1 MNTYELNLCGLKREL
16 PIVCIE
22 DNTSIASFVILG
34 DVELV
39 HATAKELVKK
49 IKDIDYIVTA
59 EAKGI
64 PLAFEISRQLGM
76 KEYIVIRKSVKKY
89 MNDPLCEIVQSI
101 TSRGCQHLYLDEADA
116 QKLKGK
122 RICIVDDVISTGESL
137 KAIEK
142 LVKRAGGDI
151 KSKVAILAEGD
162 ATKRNDIYFLGE
174 LPLFTSEP
182 EVQEIKNQLDKTKNL
197 CL

>member
-16 PIVCIE
+16 PIVRI
-22 DNTSIASFVILG
+22 DDDTSIASLVILG

-39 HATAKELVKK
+39 HVAAKELVKK

-76 KEYIVIRKSVKKY
+76 NEYIVIRKSVKTY

-142 LVKRAGGDI
+142 LVTRAGGDI

-162 ATKRNDIYFLGE
+162 AAKRNDIYFLGE

-182 EVQEIKNQLDKTKNL
+182 EV
-197 CL
+197 

>member
-1 MNTYELNLCGLKREL
+1 M
-16 PIVCIE
+16 
-22 DNTSIASFVILG
+22 
-34 DVELV
+34 
-39 HATAKELVKK
+39 
-49 IKDIDYIVTA
+49 TA

>member
-22 DNTSIASFVILG
+22 DDTSIASFVILG

-39 HATAKELVKK
+39 HVAAKELVKK

-76 KEYIVIRKSVKKY
+76 NEYIVIRKSVKIY

-116 QKLKGK
+116 KKLKGK

-182 EVQEIKNQLDKTKNL
+182 EV
-197 CL
+197 

>member
-122 RICIVDDVISTGESL
+122 RICIVADVISTGESL